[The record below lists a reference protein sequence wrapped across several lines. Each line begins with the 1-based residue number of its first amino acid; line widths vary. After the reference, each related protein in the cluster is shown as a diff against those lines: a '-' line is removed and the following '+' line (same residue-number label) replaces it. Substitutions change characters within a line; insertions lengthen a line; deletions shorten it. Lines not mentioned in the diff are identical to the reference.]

1 MTVQEL
7 QKKIEVLYKE
17 DNYFLLSNTATSLLD
32 KFGVSSYKLYKVFK
46 ILNLSRQKTYIDL
59 VSKNN
64 PKDITAFELIKK
76 YNLKLVKVS
85 TLKRYAK
92 KIYGIPYMNF
102 YDKQSKELE
111 EEINEMLEEY
121 EFPLLQLGRIG
132 IINYLGIGINKYYTL
147 KKQKRWSKR
156 KEYKRLFKTYPLD
169 EYSMQEIADITGKS
183 KATIIDWVEKLK
195 VERTTKKAISMKVI
209 KARRER
215 YGLTPVKD
223 QIRKIS
229 YKKIKVWFENKLL
242 SQKELS
248 IKEIKEYLGR
258 KDMNKV
264 LYWIK
269 KNYGLI
275 DYVFDY
281 KELKYKLKDN
291 DDI

>member
-1 MTVQEL
+1 MTIQEL
-7 QKKIEVLYKE
+7 QKEIEVLYKE

-32 KFGVSSYKLYKVFK
+32 KFDTSLYKLYKVLK
-46 ILNLSRQKTYIDL
+46 KLNLSRKQAYIDL
-59 VSKNN
+59 VSKHD
-64 PKDITAFELIKK
+64 PKDVTAFELIKRYK
-76 YNLKLVKVS
+76 LKSVKVS

-92 KIYGIPYMNF
+92 EIHGIPYMDF

-132 IINYLGIGINKYYTL
+132 IINYLGIGINKYYKL

-156 KEYKRLFKTYPLD
+156 KEYKRLFNTYPLN
-169 EYSMQEIADITGKS
+169 EYSMQEIANIIGKN

-195 VERTTKKAISMKVI
+195 IERTTKKAISMKVI

-215 YGLTPVKD
+215 YGLTPVKE
-223 QIRKIS
+223 QIKKFS
-229 YKKIKVWFENKLL
+229 YKEIKTWFESKLL
-242 SQKELS
+242 NQKELS
-248 IKEIKEYLGR
+248 VKEIKEYLGR

-275 DYVFDY
+275 DYVFDH

-291 DDI
+291 NDI